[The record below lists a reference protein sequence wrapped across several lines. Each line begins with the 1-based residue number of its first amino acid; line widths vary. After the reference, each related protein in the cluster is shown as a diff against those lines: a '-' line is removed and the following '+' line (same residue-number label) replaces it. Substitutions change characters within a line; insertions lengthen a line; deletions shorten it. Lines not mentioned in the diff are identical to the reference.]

1 MRQRNHGLSYRF
13 RQHDAEEALFVDQTR
28 RVTQQAGVIQR
39 RRRASRVARRR
50 GAGDIGR
57 IIGRIADDQRIA
69 LAAAVGESGDIL
81 LMDVNARRTFWERM
95 EAIAERGTTI
105 LFATHY
111 LEEAQNFAQR
121 IVLMESGSI
130 IADGSSDEI
139 RALTGHRHLSFL
151 APAPITDLD
160 VPVEVTEESGG
171 YRHRISVL
179 EIEQV
184 LRTLLN
190 NYSITDLEV
199 TKPSLDESFTLLTEQ
214 AAASKASD
222 A

>member
-1 MRQRNHGLSYRF
+1 M
-13 RQHDAEEALFVDQTR
+13 
-28 RVTQQAGVIQR
+28 
-39 RRRASRVARRR
+39 
-50 GAGDIGR
+50 
-57 IIGRIADDQRIA
+57 
-69 LAAAVGESGDIL
+69 
-81 LMDVNARRTFWERM
+81 
-95 EAIAERGTTI
+95 
-105 LFATHY
+105 
-111 LEEAQNFAQR
+111 
-121 IVLMESGSI
+121 
-130 IADGSSDEI
+130 
-139 RALTGHRHLSFL
+139 
-151 APAPITDLD
+151 
-160 VPVEVTEESGG
+160 PVEVTEESGG